1 VVQLLTVFI
10 MRECLRTRAGET
22 GKLLAF
28 AFVILACAVP
38 MSADTLAASQAVVPD
53 RLFNTSLAAAA
64 SDFPSSGTEL
74 VLHAEENGD
83 GLAFAAVPYT
93 ADTLDLLGNGQ
104 DNRSESGGEGVRRF
118 ILLAIL
124 FGGAL
129 RFLTSPVFYD
139 WAADVFDPL
148 DGY

>member
-1 VVQLLTVFI
+1 
-10 MRECLRTRAGET
+10 MRECLRRRAGEA
-22 GKLLAF
+22 GRLLAF
-28 AFVILACAVP
+28 ALVILACAVP

-53 RLFNTSLAAAA
+53 QLFNTSLAASAG
-64 SDFPSSGTEL
+64 DFPFFGTEL
-74 VLHAEENGD
+74 VSHAEENGD
-83 GLAFAAVPYT
+83 GLAFAAIPNS
-93 ADTLDLLGNGQ
+93 ADTFDLLTNGQ

-124 FGGAL
+124 FGGIL

>member
-1 VVQLLTVFI
+1 
-10 MRECLRTRAGET
+10 MRECLRRRARET

-28 AFVILACAVP
+28 TLVILACAAP
-38 MSADTLAASQAVVPD
+38 MSADTLGASQAAVSD
-53 RLFNTSLAAAA
+53 RLFDTSLAAAA
-64 SDFPSSGTEL
+64 SDFPFFGTEL
-74 VLHAEENGD
+74 VLHPDENGD
-83 GLAFAAVPYT
+83 GLTFAAVPYA
-93 ADTLDLLGNGQ
+93 ADTFDLLTNGRN
-104 DNRSESGGEGVRRF
+104 DRSESGAEGVRRF